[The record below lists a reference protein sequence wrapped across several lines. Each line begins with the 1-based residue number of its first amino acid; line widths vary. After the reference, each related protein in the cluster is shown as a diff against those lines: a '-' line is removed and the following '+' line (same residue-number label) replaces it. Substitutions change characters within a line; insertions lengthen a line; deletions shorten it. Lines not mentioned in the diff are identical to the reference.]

1 MAKKKWAKQAKVQL
15 KAAQIRLADSKECEE
30 QPPRSEKVG
39 IVMAETFKK
48 METAHTKDDKW
59 GNYKEYSSPIRYM
72 QCLMKSVLENSSQ
85 ESLGNENRPCPTYN
99 MGVTGKGLVA
109 HENNVEMLPD
119 KITELD
125 TEKTCPWKIPPL

>member
-59 GNYKEYSSPIRYM
+59 GNYKEYSSPIRNM
-72 QCLMKSVLENSSQ
+72 QCLMKTVLEKQ
-85 ESLGNENRPCPTYN
+85 
-99 MGVTGKGLVA
+99 
-109 HENNVEMLPD
+109 
-119 KITELD
+119 
-125 TEKTCPWKIPPL
+125 